1 MLDKK
6 TVVNTVEQYAE
17 TVRKELSPS
26 AVILFGSYIN
36 GNPHEDSDIDVGV
49 VFDGFSGNWLE
60 TSAYLWRLR
69 RDISLDIEP
78 HLFDKQNDKSGFVN
92 HIYKTGQIIYEV

>member
-1 MLDKK
+1 MLDKG
-6 TVVNTVEQYAE
+6 TVVNTVERYAE
-17 TVRKELSPS
+17 IVKKELSPS

-36 GNPHEDSDIDVGV
+36 GNPHKDSDVDVGV

-60 TSAYLWRLR
+60 TSAHLWKLC

-78 HLFDKQNDKSGFVN
+78 HLLDRKNDASGFVE
-92 HIYKTGQIIYEV
+92 HIFRTGQIIYEA